1 MVYYVFL
8 FLRFIYYVQ
17 TMTEIYYVQNVG
29 KSQSIQSSDRDD
41 HDAEMV
47 IETSGCGRVFAVSP

>member
-41 HDAEMV
+41 
-47 IETSGCGRVFAVSP
+47 